1 MSPIPPI
8 AEQDIR
14 HFIGEQS
21 FLKGLQYFQNGAILH
36 PVRQG
41 MTLKAYC
48 YGSLPDPYHV
58 QVTCDET
65 GIAAALCSCPV
76 GTPTYGRPWVQT
88 CRCIAADMARATGNI
103 HQDG

>member
-1 MSPIPPI
+1 MKSIPSL
-8 AEQDIR
+8 AEEDIR

-48 YGSLPDPYHV
+48 YGSLPDK
-58 QVTCDET
+58 ER
-65 GIAAALCSCPV
+65 AL
-76 GTPTYGRPWVQT
+76 
-88 CRCIAADMARATGNI
+88 ARRKLRGFNPSR
-103 HQDG
+103 